1 MSEKYDIHPITGEQL
16 PPATAASTLIIMRD
30 ANDGGAPELLMVER
44 SAKMVFAA
52 GAAVF
57 PGGRVDDADF
67 AYANDFTG
75 YIEDEAACRIAAIR
89 ETLEESGLALGVDGI
104 KDQAQ
109 IDAAR
114 TALHSG
120 KTMQEICENF
130 GWTLDLDQLVPW
142 SRWRPPAFE
151 TRRVF
156 DTRFYI
162 INAGKASL
170 NAKVDATENR
180 ILFWANAQEV
190 LRRAD
195 LAPIEGAKNEA
206 VHIIFP
212 TRRNLERL
220 ALFDNFA
227 DTAEHADEFDAK
239 MVMTYTEKREDG
251 MWLCIPDG
259 HGFPVIEESFEV
271 AKRG

>member
-1 MSEKYDIHPITGEQL
+1 MSDKNDIHPITGEEL
-16 PPATAASTLIIMRD
+16 PPATPASTLIIMRD
-30 ANDGGAPELLMVER
+30 ASDNGAPELLMVER

-67 AYANDFTG
+67 EFAHHIGGAFDH
-75 YIEDEAACRIAAIR
+75 DDAACRIAAIR
-89 ETLEESGLALGVDGI
+89 ETLEESGLALGVEGV
-104 KDQAQ
+104 KDQMQ

-114 TALHSG
+114 ADLHDG
-120 KTMQEICENF
+120 QTIAQICKTYE
-130 GWTLDLDQLVPW
+130 WRLDLDMLVPW

-162 INAGKASL
+162 INAGGKAL

-180 ILFWANAQEV
+180 ILFWASADEV

-195 LAPIEGAKNEA
+195 LDPKNHDDA

-220 ALFDNFA
+220 AQYDNFS
-227 DTAEHADEFDAK
+227 DTADHAREYGAK
-239 MVMTYTEKREDG
+239 MVMTYTEKRDDK

-259 HGFPVIEESFEV
+259 HGFPVIEESMDM